1 MPSILRIGPKVAL
14 FGVVAGLI
22 LVGWAAHY
30 SLAQIPAQDPPPAS
44 ELAPG
49 STVKGDVPQAAVVQ
63 TKPATDSELAAPIP
77 PPGPADS
84 LTIPQLKA
92 EPSPSPFNAKT
103 TDKSPAPVPVAPGD
117 AASET
122 DDPEKVASAFL
133 EKNQKVA
140 ETHLKALRDEAEKLK
155 TRLHKVEAGIARWES
170 LLGALKHSQPGE
182 VRVSD
187 ELSPPPADAARP
199 RALLPKSSDA
209 PNAADGPLPR

>member
-22 LVGWAAHY
+22 LVGWAVRY

-103 TDKSPAPVPVAPGD
+103 TDKSPRPFPWRRATPLAKQM
-117 AASET
+117 T
-122 DDPEKVASAFL
+122 
-133 EKNQKVA
+133 
-140 ETHLKALRDEAEKLK
+140 LKRSHPRFSRK
-155 TRLHKVEAGIARWES
+155 TRRSPKRTS
-170 LLGALKHSQPGE
+170 KHYE
-182 VRVSD
+182 TK
-187 ELSPPPADAARP
+187 P
-199 RALLPKSSDA
+199 RS
-209 PNAADGPLPR
+209 